1 MGPAGGQDNLLMTEN
16 VICDTCGR
24 AHLREEIELALALP
38 QAIFELGDDERE
50 KRCDIS
56 GDMCAIDRNRF
67 FIRGLLPIPV
77 RGRGVPYRIGL
88 WAEVDE
94 PTFGCIYALWE
105 DPSQVDE
112 PLLPAILAN
121 DVPLVPSTIGIEVDI
136 RLTGPTTRP
145 DFYMRDTPHPL
156 ALEQR
161 QGVDSHRALEYG
173 NRTIKPTAS

>member
-1 MGPAGGQDNLLMTEN
+1 MADT
-16 VICDTCGR
+16 VICDTCGK
-24 AHLREEIELALALP
+24 AHPREEIELVLVLP
-38 QAIFELGDDERE
+38 QPIFELSDDERA

-56 GDMCAIDRNRF
+56 GDMCAIDRTRF
-67 FIRGLLPIPV
+67 FIRGLLPLPV

-94 PTFGCIYALWE
+94 PTFGHIYALWD
-105 DPSQVDE
+105 DPSQVNE
-112 PLLPAILAN
+112 PLLSAILAN

-156 ALEQR
+156 AVEQR
-161 QGVDSHRALEYG
+161 RGVSAHRALEYG
-173 NRTIKPTAS
+173 NRTIQPSAS